1 MDLLWIFGM
10 STKAY
15 AWFVVIVS
23 LLIAVGFGI
32 WFDKSI
38 DEYFESA
45 PTDLPDEINIEI
57 EVRKDISP
65 GKPSASQTEPCAQPS
80 KEAVSSSLSSRPT
93 QKAGYVPE

>member
-38 DEYFESA
+38 DKYFESP

-57 EVRKDISP
+57 EVRK
-65 GKPSASQTEPCAQPS
+65 EE
-80 KEAVSSSLSSRPT
+80 KEAVSSSHSSRPT

>member
-15 AWFVVIVS
+15 AWFVIIVS

-32 WFDKSI
+32 WLDKSI
-38 DEYFESA
+38 DEYFESP

-57 EVRKDISP
+57 EVRK
-65 GKPSASQTEPCAQPS
+65 EE
-80 KEAVSSSLSSRPT
+80 KEAASSALSSRPT
-93 QKAGYVPE
+93 QKAGYIPE